1 MSEPR
6 DDILVAEGL
15 CKTYTLGKRDVEVL
29 QGIDLQVRRGEVL
42 VIAGASGAGKS
53 TLLHLLGGL
62 DAPSSGDV
70 TLDGASLF
78 KMSNAELTRLR
89 NQRIGFVFQ
98 SYNLLPE
105 LDALENVCLPAML
118 SAQRRENWVE
128 TGIELL
134 KAVGLAE
141 RMEHRPAELSGGE
154 QQRVAIARALMNR
167 PSLLLADEPTGNL
180 DSKTS
185 EAILD
190 LLWQMHTELKTTMVM
205 VTHDE
210 HIARRGERVLQTE
223 RLWDRRTRI
232 FFPVVFTE
240 GNRPSRWERRD
251 AAPKA
256 TRRASRAG
264 ASECNTGRK
273 ELRFLRYLLF
283 NSAGRSR
290 TTQPD
295 SWLVRFDLAAST
307 PTAPSGCGRSATA
320 RWSPRRCRGSW
331 LLCHRSPVPRYSR

>member
-1 MSEPR
+1 MSEAR

-15 CKTYTLGKRDVEVL
+15 RRTYTLGKRDVEVL

-42 VIAGASGAGKS
+42 VIVGASGAGKS

-78 KMSNAELTRLR
+78 KMSKAELTRLR

-118 SAQRRENWVE
+118 GAQRRENWIE

-134 KAVGLAE
+134 KAVGLEE

-154 QQRVAIARALMNR
+154 QQRVAIARALMNC

-180 DSKTS
+180 DSKTG

-190 LLWQMHTELKTTMVM
+190 LLWEMHAESRTTMVM

-210 HIARRGERVLQTE
+210 HIAKRGERILEIADGKLV
-223 RLWDRRTRI
+223 
-232 FFPVVFTE
+232 
-240 GNRPSRWERRD
+240 G
-251 AAPKA
+251 
-256 TRRASRAG
+256 G
-264 ASECNTGRK
+264 A
-273 ELRFLRYLLF
+273 
-283 NSAGRSR
+283 
-290 TTQPD
+290 
-295 SWLVRFDLAAST
+295 
-307 PTAPSGCGRSATA
+307 
-320 RWSPRRCRGSW
+320 
-331 LLCHRSPVPRYSR
+331 